1 MYSAGSNMIQT
12 NADKIIHSSKRNTFL
27 LEVKRDGSL
36 LARVPE
42 GSSVEAI
49 QKAIDSKMRWI
60 LKQRAEIYKLDI
72 SADPKKCVDGEKFL
86 YLGVVY
92 PLSVDGACGA
102 QLIFDGEKFVLSQE
116 HQSRARDVFVDWY
129 RERAER
135 HIAEKVKKF
144 SAQYNISYDKII
156 ITNAEKR
163 WGSCNTKGILR
174 FSWRL
179 AMAPQDIIDYVIIHE
194 LMHIKHMNHSRAY
207 WQEVITVMPDFKQKK
222 RWLFRNGHRLIL

>member
-1 MYSAGSNMIQT
+1 MIQT
-12 NADKIIHSSKRNTFL
+12 NADQIIHSNRKTFL
-27 LEVKRDGSL
+27 VEIKRDGSL

-60 LKQRAEIYKLDI
+60 LRQRAEIYKLDI
-72 SADPKKCVDGEKFL
+72 SADPKKFVDGENFL

-92 PLSVDGACGA
+92 PLSVDGADGA
-102 QLIFDGEKFVLSQE
+102 QLVFDGDKFILSKE
-116 HQSRARDVFVDWY
+116 HQSQARDVFVGWY

-135 HIAEKVKKF
+135 HISERVHRY
-144 SAQYNISYDKII
+144 SRQYNIPFSKIC
-156 ITNAEKR
+156 ITNAERR

-179 AMAPQDIIDYVIIHE
+179 AMAPQDVIDYVIVHE

-207 WQEVITVMPDFKQKK
+207 WQEVIAAMPDFKERK

>member
-1 MYSAGSNMIQT
+1 MIHT
-12 NADKIIHSSKRNTFL
+12 NADQIIHSSKRNTFL
-27 LEVKRDGSL
+27 VEIKRDGSL

-72 SADPKKCVDGEKFL
+72 SDKPKKFVDGEKFL

-92 PLSVDGACGA
+92 PLSVDGTNGA
-102 QLIFDGEKFVLSQE
+102 QLVFDGSKFVLSKE
-116 HQSRARDVFVDWY
+116 HQSQARDVFIEWY
-129 RERAER
+129 REYARR
-135 HIAEKVKKF
+135 HISEKVQKY
-144 SAQYNISYDKII
+144 SRQYNIPYSKIC

-163 WGSCNTKGILR
+163 WGSCNSKGILR

-179 AMAPQDIIDYVIIHE
+179 AMAPQDVIDYVIVHE
-194 LMHIKHMNHSRAY
+194 LMHIKHLNHSRAY
-207 WQEVITVMPDFKQKK
+207 WQEVIAIMPDFKVRK

>member
-1 MYSAGSNMIQT
+1 MIQT
-12 NADKIIHSSKRNTFL
+12 NADQIIHSSNRKTFL
-27 LEVKRDGSL
+27 VEIKRDGSL
-36 LARVPE
+36 LVRVPE

-49 QKAIDSKMRWI
+49 QKVIDSKMRWI

-72 SADPKKCVDGEKFL
+72 SDKPKKFADGEKFL

-92 PLSVDGACGA
+92 PLSVDGSCGA
-102 QLIFDGEKFVLSQE
+102 QLVFDGERFILSQE
-116 HQSRARDVFVDWY
+116 HQSQARDVFVEWY

-135 HIAEKVKKF
+135 HILERVQRY
-144 SAQYNISYDKII
+144 SRQYNIPFSKIC

-163 WGSCNTKGILR
+163 WGSCNNKGILR

-179 AMAPQDIIDYVIIHE
+179 AMAPQDVIDYVIVHE
-194 LMHIKHMNHSRAY
+194 LMHIKHLNHSRAY
-207 WQEVITVMPDFKQKK
+207 WQEVIAVMPDFKERK

>member
-1 MYSAGSNMIQT
+1 MIQT
-12 NADKIIHSSKRNTFL
+12 NADHIIHSSRRNTFL
-27 LEVKRDGSL
+27 VEVKRDGSL
-36 LARVPE
+36 FLRVPE
-42 GSSVEAI
+42 GSSVEAT

-60 LKQRAEIYKLDI
+60 LKQRADIYRLDI
-72 SADPKKCVDGEKFL
+72 SDRPKKFADGEKFL

-92 PLSVDGACGA
+92 PLSVDGACEA
-102 QLIFDGEKFVLSQE
+102 QLVFDGEKFILSTE
-116 HQSRARDVFVDWY
+116 HRSQARDIFIDWY
-129 RERAER
+129 REHAER
-135 HIAEKVKKF
+135 HISEKVKRY

-207 WQEVITVMPDFKQKK
+207 WQEVIAAMPDFKLRK
-222 RWLFRNGHRLIL
+222 RWLYRHGNRLVI

>member
-1 MYSAGSNMIQT
+1 MIQT
-12 NADKIIHSSKRNTFL
+12 NADQIIHSSKRNTFL

-72 SADPKKCVDGEKFL
+72 SADPKKFVDGEKFL

-92 PLSVDGACGA
+92 PLSVNGTEGA
-102 QLIFDGEKFVLSQE
+102 QLVFDGEKFVLSKE
-116 HQSRARDVFVDWY
+116 HQPLAREVFVEWY
-129 RERAER
+129 REHAQR
-135 HIAEKVKKF
+135 HILERVQRYSK
-144 SAQYNISYDKII
+144 QYNIPYSNIH

-163 WGSCNTKGILR
+163 WGSCNNKGILR

-194 LMHIKHMNHSRAY
+194 LMHIRHLNHSRAY
-207 WQEVITVMPDFKQKK
+207 WQEVIAVMPDFKQKK
-222 RWLFRNGHRLIL
+222 RWLYRNGHRLIL

>member
-1 MYSAGSNMIQT
+1 MIQT
-12 NADKIIHSSKRNTFL
+12 NADQIIHSSKRNTFL
-27 LEVKRDGSL
+27 VEIRRDGSL
-36 LARVPE
+36 LVRVPE

-60 LKQRAEIYKLDI
+60 LKQRAEIYKLDV
-72 SADPKKCVDGEKFL
+72 SDKPKKFVDGEKFL

-92 PLSVDGACGA
+92 PLSIDGADGA
-102 QLIFDGEKFVLSQE
+102 QLVFDGEKFILSKE
-116 HQSRARDVFVDWY
+116 HQSQARDVFVEWY

-135 HIAEKVKKF
+135 HISEKVRKY
-144 SAQYNISYDKII
+144 SRQYNIPFSKIC

-163 WGSCNTKGILR
+163 WGSCNNKGNLR

-179 AMAPQDIIDYVIIHE
+179 AMAPQDVIDYVIIHE
-194 LMHIKHMNHSRAY
+194 LAHIKHLNHSRAY
-207 WQEVITVMPDFKQKK
+207 WQEVIAIMPDFKARK

>member
-1 MYSAGSNMIQT
+1 MIQT
-12 NADKIIHSSKRNTFL
+12 NADQIIHSNRKTFL
-27 LEVKRDGSL
+27 VEIKRDGSL

-60 LKQRAEIYKLDI
+60 LRQRAEIYKLDI
-72 SADPKKCVDGEKFL
+72 SADPKKFVDGENFL

-92 PLSVDGACGA
+92 PLSVDGADGA
-102 QLIFDGEKFVLSQE
+102 QLVFDGDKFILSKE
-116 HQSRARDVFVDWY
+116 HQSQARDVFVEWY

-135 HIAEKVKKF
+135 HISEKVKQC
-144 SAQYNISYDKII
+144 SSQYNISYDKII
-156 ITNAEKR
+156 ITNAERR
-163 WGSCNTKGILR
+163 WGSCNNKGILR

-194 LMHIKHMNHSRAY
+194 LMHIKHLNHSRAY
-207 WQEVITVMPDFKQKK
+207 WQEVIDVMPDFKLKK
-222 RWLFRNGHRLIL
+222 RWML

>member
-1 MYSAGSNMIQT
+1 MIQT
-12 NADKIIHSSKRNTFL
+12 NADQIIHSSKRNTFL

-72 SADPKKCVDGEKFL
+72 SADPKKFVDGEKFL

-92 PLSVDGACGA
+92 PLSVDGTDGA
-102 QLIFDGEKFVLSQE
+102 HLVFDGEKFILSKE
-116 HQSRARDVFVDWY
+116 HQSQARDVFVEWY

-135 HIAEKVKKF
+135 HILERVQQY
-144 SAQYNISYDKII
+144 SSQYNIPFERIR
-156 ITNAEKR
+156 ITNAERR
-163 WGSCNTKGILR
+163 WGACNNKGILR

-179 AMAPQDIIDYVIIHE
+179 AMAPQDVIDYVIVHE
-194 LMHIKHMNHSRAY
+194 LAHIKHLNHSRAY
-207 WQEVITVMPDFKQKK
+207 WQEVIAIMPDFKERK
-222 RWLFRNGHRLIL
+222 RWLFKNGHRLIL